1 MVNTTEWLLPSIQ
14 RDMIR
19 GIPMIQVQDGH
30 LLTRDCLL
38 LMLQLLN
45 SKRLLTCSRIRR
57 KIIYKRNDMSRNKNT
72 DNLKERLIDILMVI
86 ILAGGIALLAIT
98 F

>member
-1 MVNTTEWLLPSIQ
+1 
-14 RDMIR
+14 
-19 GIPMIQVQDGH
+19 
-30 LLTRDCLL
+30 
-38 LMLQLLN
+38 
-45 SKRLLTCSRIRR
+45 
-57 KIIYKRNDMSRNKNT
+57 MSRNKNT

>member
-1 MVNTTEWLLPSIQ
+1 
-14 RDMIR
+14 
-19 GIPMIQVQDGH
+19 
-30 LLTRDCLL
+30 
-38 LMLQLLN
+38 
-45 SKRLLTCSRIRR
+45 
-57 KIIYKRNDMSRNKNT
+57 MSRNRNT